1 MPTKLIYD
9 GNILKQARVAQN
21 KSIGDIA
28 YTLCSSSHQISD
40 IELNQISDIE
50 LNSSTSYG
58 FIRQIVIKRYAEL
71 LNIDLNTVV
80 TQFESDLDIIK

>member
-1 MPTKLIYD
+1 MKLNMPTKLIYD

-40 IELNQISDIE
+40 IELN
-50 LNSSTSYG
+50 SSTSYG
-58 FIRQIVIKRYAEL
+58 FLRQIIIKRYAEL
-71 LNIDLNTVV
+71 LSIDLNAVI

>member
-1 MPTKLIYD
+1 MNLIMPTKLIYD

-40 IELNQISDIE
+40 IELNST
-50 LNSSTSYG
+50 TSYG
-58 FIRQIVIKRYAEL
+58 FLRQIVIKRYAEL

>member
-9 GNILKQARVAQN
+9 GNILRQARIAQN

-40 IELNQISDIE
+40 IELN
-50 LNSSTSYG
+50 SSTSYG
-58 FIRQIVIKRYAEL
+58 FLRQIVIRRYTEL
-71 LNIDLNTVV
+71 LRIDLNTVI
-80 TQFESDLDIIK
+80 TQFESDLDIIN

>member
-1 MPTKLIYD
+1 MKLNMPTTLIYD
-9 GNILKQARVAQN
+9 GNILKQARIAQN

-40 IELNQISDIE
+40 IELN
-50 LNSSTSYG
+50 SSTSYG
-58 FIRQIVIKRYAEL
+58 FLRQIVIKRYAEL

>member
-1 MPTKLIYD
+1 MLTMPTKLIYD
-9 GNILKQARVAQN
+9 GNILKQARIAQN

-28 YTLCSSSHQISD
+28 YTLCSSSSQIND
-40 IELNQISDIE
+40 IEF
-50 LNSSTSYG
+50 NSATSYG

-80 TQFESDLDIIK
+80 SQFESDLDIIN

>member
-1 MPTKLIYD
+1 MLTMPTKLIYD
-9 GNILKQARVAQN
+9 GNILKQARIAQN

-28 YTLCSSSHQISD
+28 YALSSSSHQI
-40 IELNQISDIE
+40 NDIE
-50 LNSSTSYG
+50 LNSATSYG

-80 TQFESDLDIIK
+80 SQFESDLDISN

>member
-1 MPTKLIYD
+1 MPTTLIYD
-9 GNILKQARVAQN
+9 GNILKQARIAQN

-40 IELNQISDIE
+40 IELN
-50 LNSSTSYG
+50 SSTSYG
-58 FIRQIVIKRYAEL
+58 FLRQIVIKRYAEL

>member
-40 IELNQISDIE
+40 IELN
-50 LNSSTSYG
+50 SSTSYG
-58 FIRQIVIKRYAEL
+58 FLRQIVIKRYAEL

-80 TQFESDLDIIK
+80 SQFESDLDIIN

>member
-9 GNILKQARVAQN
+9 GNILKQARIAQN

-40 IELNQISDIE
+40 IELN
-50 LNSSTSYG
+50 SSTSYG
-58 FIRQIVIKRYAEL
+58 FLRQIVIKRYATL

>member
-1 MPTKLIYD
+1 MKLNMPTKLIYD

-40 IELNQISDIE
+40 IELN
-50 LNSSTSYG
+50 SSTSYG
-58 FIRQIVIKRYAEL
+58 FLRQIVIKRYAEL
-71 LNIDLNTVV
+71 LNIDLNTVI
-80 TQFESDLDIIK
+80 TQFESDLDIIN

>member
-1 MPTKLIYD
+1 MKLNMPTTLIYD
-9 GNILKQARVAQN
+9 GNILKQARIAQN

-40 IELNQISDIE
+40 IELN
-50 LNSSTSYG
+50 SSTSYG
-58 FIRQIVIKRYAEL
+58 FLRQIVIRRYAEL

>member
-1 MPTKLIYD
+1 MKLNMPTTLIYD
-9 GNILKQARVAQN
+9 GNILKQARIAQN

-40 IELNQISDIE
+40 IELN
-50 LNSSTSYG
+50 SSTSYG
-58 FIRQIVIKRYAEL
+58 FLRQIVIKRYATL

>member
-28 YTLCSSSHQISD
+28 YALSSSSHQI
-40 IELNQISDIE
+40 NDIE

-58 FIRQIVIKRYAEL
+58 FLRQIVIRRYAEL
-71 LNIDLNTVV
+71 LSIDLNTVI
-80 TQFESDLDIIK
+80 TQFESDLDN

>member
-1 MPTKLIYD
+1 MNLMMPTKLIYD
-9 GNILKQARVAQN
+9 GNILKQARIAQN

-40 IELNQISDIE
+40 IELNSA
-50 LNSSTSYG
+50 TSYG
-58 FIRQIVIKRYAEL
+58 FLRQIVIKRYVEL

-80 TQFESDLDIIK
+80 SQFESDLDIIN

>member
-40 IELNQISDIE
+40 IELN
-50 LNSSTSYG
+50 SSTSYG
-58 FIRQIVIKRYAEL
+58 FLRQIVIKRYAEL

-80 TQFESDLDIIK
+80 TQFESDLDIIN

>member
-1 MPTKLIYD
+1 MKLIMPTKLIYD
-9 GNILKQARVAQN
+9 GNILRQARIAQN

-40 IELNQISDIE
+40 IELNSA
-50 LNSSTSYG
+50 TSYG
-58 FIRQIVIKRYAEL
+58 FLRQIVIKRYVEL

-80 TQFESDLDIIK
+80 SQFESDLDIIN

>member
-1 MPTKLIYD
+1 MKLNMPTKLIYD

-28 YTLCSSSHQISD
+28 YTLCSSS
-40 IELNQISDIE
+40 NQISDIE

-58 FIRQIVIKRYAEL
+58 FLRQIVIKRYAEL
-71 LNIDLNTVV
+71 LSIDLNAVI

>member
-1 MPTKLIYD
+1 MNLIMPTKLIYD

-40 IELNQISDIE
+40 IELN
-50 LNSSTSYG
+50 SSTSDG
-58 FIRQIVIKRYAEL
+58 FLRQIVIKRYAEL
-71 LNIDLNTVV
+71 LNID
-80 TQFESDLDIIK
+80 